1 MLDKTGTIPLGN
13 RQACDFIPVDGA
25 SAQELADAA
34 QLASLSDETPEGRS
48 VVVLAK
54 ETFGIRERTLQDKGM
69 TFIPFTA
76 ATRMSGVDLP
86 DGTKVR
92 KGASDAIEQY
102 VKENGGR
109 IPADLHTH
117 VEEVSSLGGTPLVV
131 CENNKVLGVIYLKD
145 TVKPG
150 MVERFERLR
159 AIGIKTIMCTGDNPL
174 TPSPRKPAWTA
185 LWQSASL
192 RTRSP

>member
-1 MLDKTGTIPLGN
+1 MSRLNQANVLAMSGRAIEAAGDVDILMLDKPGTITLGN

-76 ATRMSGVDLP
+76 ATRMSGVDF
-86 DGTKVR
+86 DGNEIR
-92 KGASDAIEQY
+92 KGAADAMQKYVTQY
-102 VKENGGR
+102 RCV
-109 IPADLHTH
+109 
-117 VEEVSSLGGTPLVV
+117 
-131 CENNKVLGVIYLKD
+131 
-145 TVKPG
+145 
-150 MVERFERLR
+150 
-159 AIGIKTIMCTGDNPL
+159 
-174 TPSPRKPAWTA
+174 
-185 LWQSASL
+185 
-192 RTRSP
+192 